1 MGVKMAAYGDDNDD
15 GLLSRPHHHHQHHV
29 GAPGFGATS
38 SVAATAGGLPSS
50 REEMVH
56 GLAAYGGGGKLA
68 NLTGGCMGSG
78 DNINIQENMSMLPST
93 SGFDGFDDS
102 FNGIFSAKRNSGV
115 IPSFPQDAH
124 FMGLRREGGGAAA
137 AGGGGG
143 GGDGMTR
150 DFLGLRG
157 FPHRDFSNMAGLD
170 QMGSSSSFD
179 HQNQAPWQS

>member
-1 MGVKMAAYGDDNDD
+1 MAAAYDDDDDND
-15 GLLSRPHHHHQHHV
+15 GLVTRPHHQNHV

-38 SVAATAGGLPSS
+38 SVTTAGGLPSS

-56 GLAAYGGGGKLA
+56 GLAAYGGKLA
-68 NLTGGCMGSG
+68 NLPGGCMEMS
-78 DNINIQENMSMLPST
+78 DRFQENVGMLQPST
-93 SGFDGFDDS
+93 SGFEGFDYDS
-102 FNGIFSAKRNSGV
+102 FNGIFSAKRNTSMN

-124 FMGLRREGGGAAA
+124 FMGLRKDGGGGAAA
-137 AGGGGG
+137 GG

-179 HQNQAPWQS
+179 ENQAPWQS